1 MAPEYVMH
9 GQFSFKTD
17 VYSFGV
23 LVLEIISGKKNSC
36 FSDED
41 SMEGLLTFVSILC
54 YYIGKKK
61 QQNYDHILFH

>member
-36 FSDED
+36 FGNED
-41 SMEGLLTFVSILC
+41 SMEDLLSFVSNIL
-54 YYIGKKK
+54 
-61 QQNYDHILFH
+61 YDKTKHQMILLINLYH